1 MSYFL
6 YYKIREKGPVGWLIA
21 ASALVILIV
30 FLFLVVFPAVSSL
43 IEPST
48 VVYR

>member
-6 YYKIREKGPVGWLIA
+6 YYKIREKGPVGWLVA
-21 ASALVILIV
+21 VSALVGLITL
-30 FLFLVVFPAVSSL
+30 LFLVVFPAVSSL